1 MKLQCILITLL
12 MASSIQNSFAKISD
26 YNSPVII
33 ARANINDSYN
43 LPLMSFISNASPVI
57 SDRGDVA
64 FKVASIG
71 GLATQ
76 GLWVKTFED
85 VNGKIL
91 YTAPD
96 DRFVTDPSINDFGKV
111 AFNLFEEGVTDG
123 LFVLDSKNL
132 KVDHILP
139 SDDLHL
145 QSFTYPLITN
155 NNDVYFRGTDDNNI
169 RSFFIFNNKLNKIIS
184 EGNNTAYL
192 FRPAI
197 NENGSVAFKAR
208 VGALGEWDENSP
220 DQIILIKDN
229 IKKIIAEDKDS
240 DSASIFLGFGNSV
253 ALSTNGN
260 IAFTGVIE
268 KNQKGIFIFTNGITK
283 KIALES
289 ENDISEI
296 ENFSVKVN
304 NEGYVLFRAKDM
316 AGHRSLFLADTSM
329 VKKLISEGDEIESDL
344 GKSKILLNQ
353 FYPGFGGEIDI
364 NNNGDIVFNCSLVRA
379 TDDKELGQAIYTIS
393 KTTFQ
398 K

>member
-1 MKLQCILITLL
+1 